1 MQMDDQDIVIAIAY
15 YSSAVHVPD
24 PVLHCVSKT
33 TQTWFVMISTHIGL
47 TEIAGLDIDGRL
59 RRGGH
64 CKTGQRRTGH

>member
-47 TEIAGLDIDGRL
+47 TEIPGLDIDGRL